1 MMTTLKRS
9 TPGINED
16 DIETTILLRRSRKS
30 IKQSERPAQTYII
43 NNATEQQPR
52 QRQTMKGRMAVSGNK
67 INIYFRKRC
76 SAHVPD

>member
-16 DIETTILLRRSRKS
+16 DIATTILLRRSRKS
-30 IKQSERPAQTYII
+30 IKQSERPTQTYII

-52 QRQTMKGRMAVSGNK
+52 QRQTMQGRMAVSGNK
-67 INIYFRKRC
+67 INIFFRKRC

>member
-16 DIETTILLRRSRKS
+16 DMATTILLRRSRKS
-30 IKQSERPAQTYII
+30 IKQSERPTQTYII
-43 NNATEQQPR
+43 NNATEQQPGE
-52 QRQTMKGRMAVSGNK
+52 RQTMQGRIAVSGNK

-76 SAHVPD
+76 SAFVPD